1 VLTFFRSLIVPEQ
14 QSDVRIALEARKKQ
28 KELEDHPSDA
38 QGVEEGMFGVVP
50 SDLLEGEGSEI
61 TVVDAPSV
69 VTGGP
74 FKDEVHTSLPYILS
88 RFDLERGRRDDG
100 SLPLPESVWLTEKEL
115 VLQVSPSSFLCIMVL
130 SLRD

>member
-1 VLTFFRSLIVPEQ
+1 VLTPFRSLIVAEQ
-14 QSDVRIALEARKKQ
+14 QSDVRIALEAKRKQ

-38 QGVEEGMFGVVP
+38 QGAEEGMFGVVP

-61 TVVDAPSV
+61 TVVDAPSA

-115 VLQVSPSSFLCIMVL
+115 VLQVSPCSFLCIMTL
-130 SLRD
+130 SLRG

>member
-1 VLTFFRSLIVPEQ
+1 M
-14 QSDVRIALEARKKQ
+14 ALEAKRKQ
-28 KELEDHPSDA
+28 KELQDRPPDA
-38 QGVEEGMFGVVP
+38 PDVEEGMFGVVP

-61 TVVDAPSV
+61 TVVEAPSIV
-69 VTGGP
+69 RGGP

-115 VLQVSPSSFLCIMVL
+115 VLQVSSPSSHSCAK
-130 SLRD
+130 

>member
-1 VLTFFRSLIVPEQ
+1 VLTPFRSLILAER
-14 QSDVRIALEARKKQ
+14 QSDVRIALEVRRKQ
-28 KELEDHPSDA
+28 KELEDHPPDA
-38 QGVEEGMFGVVP
+38 QGVEEGMFGVIP

-88 RFDLERGRRDDG
+88 RFDLERGKRDDG
-100 SLPLPESVWLTEKEL
+100 TLPLPESVWLTEKEL
-115 VLQVSPSSFLCIMVL
+115 VLQVSPPSLLCGMTL
-130 SLRD
+130 SLCY